1 MRKFYSV
8 LLIAAA
14 APALTLAASN
24 SLLNLL
30 MPDAKVIAGVE
41 VRQAKGSPFGAYV
54 LTHMQP
60 SDKGYLD
67 FVAQT
72 GFDPTRD
79 VDQILMA
86 ANGAQTGP
94 MHWLV
99 VAHGR
104 FNGPKAES
112 AAAANGGVVTPYH
125 GIGIITQKVA
135 DDATFTGTAVAIFDS
150 TTAAMGDLE
159 NVKAAIDRGKSA
171 TAAAPALAAKIAQ
184 VKGSNDFW
192 FTTLVPLSEFA
203 GAMPNSGVSSAMRG
217 NVVTAIQQ
225 ASGGLKFGSTVQL
238 FAEALTR
245 SEKDAQALVDVVKF
259 LASMI
264 QTNRDSDTT
273 AAQVSTL
280 LDNLK
285 TSTNGSI
292 MTMNLAIPE
301 STLENMLSASR
312 QSRRP
317 RPQQN

>member
-1 MRKFYSV
+1 MRKFCSV
-8 LLIAAA
+8 LLMVAA
-14 APALTLAASN
+14 APAVTLAASN

-41 VRQAKGSPFGAYV
+41 VRQAKGSPFGTYV
-54 LTHMQP
+54 LSHMQP
-60 SDKGYLD
+60 SDKAYTD
-67 FVAQT
+67 FVTQT

-99 VAHGR
+99 VARGR
-104 FNGPKAES
+104 FNGSKAEN
-112 AAAANGGVVTPYH
+112 AAAANGGVVTAYQ
-125 GIGIITQKVA
+125 GVGIITQKVD
-135 DDATFTGTAVAIFDS
+135 DDATFTGTAVAILDS
-150 TTAAMGDLE
+150 NTAAMGDLA
-159 NVKAAIDRGKSA
+159 NVKAAIDRAKSA
-171 TAAAPALAAKIAQ
+171 SAAAPALAAKIAQ
-184 VKGSNDFW
+184 VRGSNDFW

-264 QTNRDSDTT
+264 QTNRDKDTT
-273 AAQVSTL
+273 SAQVSTL

-285 TSTNGSI
+285 TNTNGST

-301 STLENMLSASR
+301 STLENMLTASH
-312 QSRRP
+312 QPRRAKQ
-317 RPQQN
+317 QQN